1 VDTSHKPA
9 PLPARVGG
17 GEVPDEDR
25 LYREAHHAHFV
36 ERNPARAL
44 AAWDAYLRA
53 QKSGRF
59 ATEATY
65 NRALTLLRLG
75 RTAEARKA
83 LEPFAQGRFGTY
95 RKEEARKLLDA
106 LLQRERAFHLV
117 ANAQV
122 LHNVGMRFSWL
133 SLVLSRE

>member
-1 VDTSHKPA
+1 VASA
-9 PLPARVGG
+9 SGG
-17 GEVPDEDR
+17 NSEEDR
-25 LYREAHHAHFV
+25 LYREAHRAHFV

-75 RTAEARKA
+75 RTAEARRA
-83 LEPFAQGRFGTY
+83 LEPFAQGRFGSY
-95 RKEEARKLLDA
+95 RQQEARKLLDA
-106 LLQRERAFHLV
+106 L
-117 ANAQV
+117 
-122 LHNVGMRFSWL
+122 
-133 SLVLSRE
+133 